1 MIWKTALMLD
11 VIVEKEAEGEL
22 SLIISQCAVKLKL
35 PWFSFLLAFKIKTLA
50 FDKAKTHRK

>member
-1 MIWKTALMLD
+1 MLD
-11 VIVEKEAEGEL
+11 VIVGTEAEGEL

-35 PWFSFLLAFKIKTLA
+35 PWFSCLLAFKIKTLA